1 MDKYSVKYGEKMIE
15 FEVERKNVENIN
27 LKVKPDM
34 TVVVSA
40 NSKVPLDYILN
51 FVRQKAPW
59 IMKNI

>member
-51 FVRQKAPW
+51 FVRQKAP
-59 IMKNI
+59 